1 MSEASTVAQSPTEYI
16 QHHLT
21 NLVYRF
27 RLGDDTWTLHV
38 DTVVT
43 SMLLGLIAF
52 GMLYMISRKVTT
64 GVPGK
69 AQAFFELLYDFV
81 DTQVKDIF
89 THGDRKFV
97 VGLALTI
104 FVWVILMNAMDF
116 LPIDW
121 FAAGMHFIGFEHWK
135 PVPTSDMNTTLALS
149 LSVIGM
155 VIFFSIKAKGFG
167 GYAHELFCTPFSAKN
182 IFAIILLAPFNFL
195 FQLIELVS
203 KPLSLALRLYG
214 NMYAGEIIFLLI
226 AMLGGIGI
234 GGAIFGGLL
243 HAGWAIF
250 HILIV
255 ALQAFIFMMLTAV
268 YLAMAHEH
276 H

>member
-1 MSEASTVAQSPTEYI
+1 MAGENQTPTEYI

-21 NLVYRF
+21 NLTKSF
-27 RLGDDTWTLHV
+27 GEGSFWTLHV
-38 DTVVT
+38 DTFVT
-43 SMLLGLIAF
+43 SMVLGLIGF
-52 GMLYMISRKVTT
+52 GFLWLISRKATA
-64 GVPGK
+64 GVPGRL
-69 AQAFFELLYDFV
+69 QAFVEILYEFV
-81 DTQVKDIF
+81 DNQVKDVF
-89 THGDRKFV
+89 HGDRRFIT
-97 VGLALTI
+97 GLSVTI

-121 FAAGMHFIGFEHWK
+121 FAWLIHAVGLPHWK
-135 PVPTSDMNTTLALS
+135 PVPTSDMNTTLALA

-155 VIFFSIKAKGFG
+155 VIFFSFKVKHFG
-167 GYAHELFCTPFSAKN
+167 GYMNELFCTPFSANSIAWK
-182 IFAIILLAPFNFL
+182 IVLAPANFL

-226 AMLGGIGI
+226 GMLGAIGI
-234 GGAIFGGLL
+234 GGAIVGGVL

-255 ALQAFIFMMLTAV
+255 VLQAFIFMMLAAV
-268 YLAMAHEH
+268 YLAMAHEGH
-276 H
+276 

>member
-1 MSEASTVAQSPTEYI
+1 MAAGADQTPSEYI
-16 QHHLT
+16 AHHLAGLT
-21 NLVYRF
+21 KPF
-27 RLGDDTWTLHV
+27 GGDGQGFWTVNV
-38 DTVVT
+38 DAVVT
-43 SMLLGLIAF
+43 SFLLGFIAF
-52 GMLYMISRKVTT
+52 GFLYWISRKVVS

-69 AQAFFELLYDFV
+69 SQALFEMLYDFV

-89 THGDRKFV
+89 HGDRRF
-97 VGLALTI
+97 LNALCLTV
-104 FVWVILMNAMDF
+104 FVWVLMMNAMDF

-121 FAAGMHFIGFEHWK
+121 FHKVVVQPFGGSHWK
-135 PVPTSDMNTTLALS
+135 PVPTSDINTTLALA
-149 LSVIGM
+149 LSVIGL
-155 VIFFSIKAKGFG
+155 VIFFSFKAKGFG
-167 GYAHELFCTPFSAKN
+167 GYMHELFCSPFGSN
-182 IFAIILLAPFNFL
+182 PLLWPLNFL

-226 AMLGGIGI
+226 SMLSFIGI
-234 GGAIFGGLL
+234 GGAIVGGLL

-268 YLAMAHEH
+268 YISMAHESH
-276 H
+276 

>member
-1 MSEASTVAQSPTEYI
+1 MADASGGYASPTEYI

-21 NLVYRF
+21 NLAAHVQPGGGF
-27 RLGDDTWTLHV
+27 WTVHV
-38 DTVVT
+38 DTVAT
-43 SMLLGLIAF
+43 SLILGAIAF
-52 GMLYMISRKVTT
+52 GLLFMISRAATA

-69 AQAFFELLYDFV
+69 AQAFFELVYDFV

-89 THGDRKFV
+89 THGDRRFV
-97 VGLALTI
+97 VGLAFTI

-121 FAAGMHFIGFEHWK
+121 FASAMHAVGFNHWK

-155 VIFFSIKAKGFG
+155 VVFFSFKAKGFK
-167 GYAHELFCTPFSAKN
+167 GYMHELFCTPFGG
-182 IFAIILLAPFNFL
+182 FPLLWPFNFL
-195 FQLIELVS
+195 FQMIELIS

-234 GGAIFGGLL
+234 GGALIGGIL
-243 HAGWAIF
+243 HGGWAIF

-268 YLAMAHEH
+268 YLAMAHESH
-276 H
+276 